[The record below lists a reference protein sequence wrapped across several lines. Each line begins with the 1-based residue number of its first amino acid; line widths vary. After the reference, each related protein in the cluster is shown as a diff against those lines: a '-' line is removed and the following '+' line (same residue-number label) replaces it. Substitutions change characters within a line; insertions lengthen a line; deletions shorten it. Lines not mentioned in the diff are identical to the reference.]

1 MALRSGG
8 PPRAV
13 GQGWR
18 FQCFL
23 SRRFALHTQRDGPR
37 DAAQLVRLLVEGG
50 FYNHGLPLHDD
61 QQTTAIAMLCLGT
74 IVLATSIALLVASIK
89 ERPGPLLV
97 FVAVNAVVGALH
109 AAVLPLEVL
118 ALFSEGHPRDAW
130 ALLVVAVA
138 GVVLDVYLLVVVYS
152 FHQFL
157 CERQRSGTV

>member
-1 MALRSGG
+1 MALAMRRSWCGCSLKAG
-8 PPRAV
+8 SIITAFLFTAGSLWEIMDATWMISV
-13 GQGWR
+13 GHPTEFG
-18 FQCFL
+18 
-23 SRRFALHTQRDGPR
+23 
-37 DAAQLVRLLVEGG
+37 E
-50 FYNHGLPLHDD
+50 DD

-97 FVAVNAVVGALH
+97 FVVVNAVVGALH

-118 ALFSEGHPRDAW
+118 ALFAEGDPRDAW
-130 ALLVVAVA
+130 ALLLVAVA